1 MKKVICGIAVSIILV
16 ACMMAGALAA
26 DDSTDRAF
34 GFKAGTVYGTTG
46 EFGYAQRYY
55 KKFSTKNY
63 IEVRHSVSESAAGYT
78 NLIAAH
84 QQSGKYIGQKWMKPD
99 SIYHSTTGGCA
110 QGSYY
115 APCGRGNTLYS
126 DNLSLTEVTIS
137 GQFKVH

>member
-16 ACMMAGALAA
+16 ACMMAGTLAA

-34 GFKAGTVYGTTG
+34 GFKAGTVYGTTD

-55 KKFSTKNY
+55 KKLSTKNY

-84 QQSGKYIGQKWMKPD
+84 KQSGKYIGQKWMKPD